1 LAVLYRGSREP
12 EAHQAPNSVAPSK
25 RRMLLKGRQAQKG
38 GLTEPPQLPFVI
50 PARATRRFVNRTNE
64 LAALDGLLASA
75 RSGSSAVLI
84 LRGGPGVGKT
94 MLLERAIEQ
103 ASGFRVGRVG
113 GVDSELDLPYAG
125 LHQLL
130 VPFLQEIEDL
140 PGPQRD
146 ALASTLGLIEAKRSD
161 RFLTALGVL
170 TLLSNAA
177 KETGLLCAVDDAEWL
192 DEASAQVLSFVARR
206 LFCEGIAMLFTFGAP
221 YATPTGL
228 APFRELSFDG
238 LSQASSRKL
247 LDQEVEGP
255 LDSDVRDRLIVEV
268 EGNPLALIELAH
280 LLTPEQ
286 LGGLA
291 PLPEALPLG
300 DRLEK
305 SLMRNVRGL
314 SSDARSVL
322 VLVATERSGDPALL
336 RRAADGLGLSET
348 AIGDAESVLRLGSQ
362 ITFRHGFV
370 RSAVYALAS
379 ETSRRDAH
387 LALAAAMDPV
397 ADEDRIAWHRAAA
410 SADADEAVA
419 GDLETSARKARD
431 RGGHAAAA
439 AVLEL
444 AARLTPDP
452 TRRAT
457 RLLVAVEAE
466 LDAGALDK
474 AAGLLSQVSLQ
485 RLNDGQRAEAQRLRA
500 MSALAGGGD
509 GATSSLLLEAAQ
521 VLAPFDPRKARDTCL
536 DALATTMFAG
546 RLATEGTVSE
556 AVRVARS
563 IAKPTKAQTTAADL
577 LLDGFATRF
586 TEGSAAA
593 APALRRG
600 IKLARKNGG
609 VRAIGPAYQAAFELW
624 DDAALHDL
632 AQRRVDLARRSGA
645 LIALPNALSQLG
657 AYEVIVGRFAAAEAC
672 FEEADE
678 ISEATGSPGLLGR
691 SGIGALVVSAWR
703 GQEGR
708 ARALAEACARDG
720 AARGFGT
727 FIGIAQYA
735 LSVLELALGRYRE
748 AMIAAQDAS
757 LDPVLVTRIL
767 PDLVEAA
774 ARCGEEQ
781 FAAKAAGEL
790 RESTTASGTDWALG
804 TLARSQALLAGGKEA
819 EALYREAI
827 DRLQRCRAT
836 TQLARARLVYGEW
849 LRRERRRI
857 DAREELRAASQLFEG
872 MGALA
877 FADRAQNELAATGE
891 RVHRRTPEALELL
904 TPQERRIAT
913 LVAEGSSNSDAAA
926 QLFISSRTVEYH
938 LAKVFRKLR
947 ISSRSELARSLL
959 EAREENLR

>member
-1 LAVLYRGSREP
+1 VPGNLNLTRPRVRSPLQ
-12 EAHQAPNSVAPSK
+12 EAYALERAS
-25 RRMLLKGRQAQKG
+25 GQKG
-38 GLTEPPQLPFVI
+38 GLTEPQI
-50 PARATRRFVNRTNE
+50 PLVPRARATRHFVNRTNE
-64 LAALDGLLASA
+64 LEALDGLLEAA
-75 RSGSSAVLI
+75 RGGSSAVLI

-94 MLLERAIEQ
+94 MLLEQAIGR

-113 GVDSELDLPYAG
+113 GVDSEFDLPYAA
-125 LHQLL
+125 LHQLV
-130 VPFLQEIEDL
+130 VPFLDEIEDL
-140 PGPQRD
+140 PRPQRD
-146 ALASTLGLIEAKRSD
+146 ALASTLGLIEAQRSD

-177 KETGLLCAVDDAEWL
+177 RDTGLLCAVDDAEWL

-206 LFCEGIAMLFTFGAP
+206 LLSEGIAMLFTFGAP
-221 YATPTGL
+221 SPTPAGL
-228 APFRELSFDG
+228 APFRELSFEG

-247 LDQEVEGP
+247 LDEEVDGP
-255 LDSDVRDRLIVEV
+255 LDSGVRDRLIVEV
-268 EGNPLALIELAH
+268 DGNPLALIELAH

-300 DRLEK
+300 DQLEK

-314 SSDARSVL
+314 SSDARAVL
-322 VLVATERSGDPALL
+322 MLVATERSGDPGLL
-336 RRAADGLGLSET
+336 RRAADGLGLAQT
-348 AIGDAESVLRLGSQ
+348 AIGDAESVLRLGPQ

-370 RSAVYALAS
+370 RSAVYALGS

-387 LALAAAMDPV
+387 LALADAMDPV
-397 ADEDRIAWHRAAA
+397 ADEDRVAWHRAAA
-410 SADADEAVA
+410 SAEADETVA

-452 TRRAT
+452 TRQAA
-457 RLLVAVEAE
+457 RLLVAVEAQ
-466 LDAGALDK
+466 LDAGALEK
-474 AAGLLSQVSLQ
+474 ASALLSQLSG
-485 RLNDGQRAEAQRLRA
+485 RLLDDGQQAEAQRLRGLLE
-500 MSALAGGGD
+500 LAGGGD
-509 GATSSLLLEAAQ
+509 GGISTLLLEAAQ
-521 VLAPFDPRKARDTCL
+521 VLAPFDLRKARDTCL
-536 DALATTMFAG
+536 DALATAMYAG
-546 RLATEGTVSE
+546 RLAAEGSVPE

-563 IAKPTKAQTTAADL
+563 LAVPSKPKTTASDVL
-577 LLDGFATRF
+577 LNGFATLF

-593 APALRRG
+593 APALQRG
-600 IKLARKNGG
+600 IKLAQKNGG
-609 VRAIGPAYQAAFELW
+609 VRAIGPAFQAAFELW
-624 DDAALHDL
+624 DDAALHGL
-632 AQRRVDLARRSGA
+632 AQRRVDLARGSGA

-678 ISEATGSPGLLGR
+678 ISESIGSPGLLGQ
-691 SGIGALVVSAWR
+691 SGIGALVLAAWR
-703 GQEGR
+703 GQEAR
-708 ARALAEACARDG
+708 ARELSEACARDG

-727 FIGIAQYA
+727 FIGFAQYA

-757 LDPVLVTRIL
+757 LDPLLATRAL
-767 PDLVEAA
+767 PELVEAA

-781 FAAKAAGEL
+781 VAAKAGEKL

-804 TLARSQALLAGGKEA
+804 TLARSQALLASGREA

-836 TQLARARLVYGEW
+836 TQLARARLLYGEW
-849 LRRERRRI
+849 LRRARRRM
-857 DAREELRAASQLFEG
+857 DAREELRAASQLFES

-891 RVHRRTPEALELL
+891 RVHGRTPATLELL

-913 LVAEGSSNSDAAA
+913 LVAQGASNSGAAA
-926 QLFISSRTVEYH
+926 RLFISSRTVEYH
-938 LAKVFRKLR
+938 LAKIFRKLR
-947 ISSRSELARSLL
+947 ISSRSELARSLP
-959 EAREENLR
+959 EVREENPS